1 MWDRCA
7 PPPPVLKPAAGG
19 GRDPQSAAAGVPS
32 RRPLRTAG
40 DKPPAPN
47 PSVVKHLPKHL
58 RPRWRY
64 LAVGLESWPD
74 VDLDRRRFQ
83 RALWFAAQN
92 LLGDAGSADLDG
104 SVLTFR
110 FEGGT
115 GEAIVRARRGEVGR
129 LRAVLATVDA
139 VDDVPL
145 GVVVRGVS
153 GTVRACEEKYIRRPS
168 EDSEKRNVVFAGSER
183 RAVVRGDRVDAAVG
197 DGHVGATALDIR
209 DN

>member
-1 MWDRCA
+1 M
-7 PPPPVLKPAAGG
+7 
-19 GRDPQSAAAGVPS
+19 
-32 RRPLRTAG
+32 
-40 DKPPAPN
+40 
-47 PSVVKHLPKHL
+47 KHLPKHL

-74 VDLDRRRFQ
+74 VKLDRRRFQ
-83 RALWFAAQN
+83 RELWFAAQN

-115 GEAIVRARRGEVGR
+115 GEAVVRARRGEVGR

-153 GTVRACEEKYIRRPS
+153 GTVRACEEKYIRGPGKES
-168 EDSEKRNVVFAGSER
+168 EERTVAFAGSDR
-183 RAVVRGDRVDAAVG
+183 HAVVRDGRIDAEVG
-197 DGHVGATALDIR
+197 GGHVGATALDIR